1 MLTLLMTLAFAASEP
16 VPADCSLDYDREAE
30 LARDVVAFDQTEG
43 QGWRPL
49 YDAECYID
57 AAELLRDWQS
67 QHEDDLDQT
76 DPRDRSLA
84 KILLWHEAQMWAFG
98 HRNDLALPIF
108 EKIDRE
114 GRAAS
119 GNAWNLYV
127 DGTLAFLNRD
137 KAALEAAIT
146 GLAKEPKPAGWDD
159 AVGADGQPI
168 SLPWPQNLDV
178 LEGLLRC
185 WDKTQLPIFAGTSRR
200 GIDRCCCVSRR

>member
-1 MLTLLMTLAFAASEP
+1 MLTLFMTLAFAASEP
-16 VPADCSLDYDREAE
+16 VPSDCSLDYDREAE

-127 DGTLAFLNRD
+127 DGTLAFLNR
-137 KAALEAAIT
+137 
-146 GLAKEPKPAGWDD
+146 
-159 AVGADGQPI
+159 
-168 SLPWPQNLDV
+168 
-178 LEGLLRC
+178 
-185 WDKTQLPIFAGTSRR
+185 
-200 GIDRCCCVSRR
+200 